1 MSVARVALTL
11 PGSVHEAER
20 LWYDTGRW
28 PSWVDGLAEV
38 TAVDPGWPH
47 AGASVTWSS
56 GPAGRGRV
64 VERVVEHEPLA
75 GQELEVEDDSLR
87 GRQRITFTPLDVAVE
102 IGLSLD
108 YTLKQRSIFIPVLDA
123 LFIRRAIATSL
134 RATLHRFGVELA
146 ADRRAEVDD

>member
-87 GRQRITFTPLDVAVE
+87 GRQRITACSIAVM
-102 IGLSLD
+102 
-108 YTLKQRSIFIPVLDA
+108 
-123 LFIRRAIATSL
+123 IANRTRVRMAVTITAPNTS
-134 RATLHRFGVELA
+134 A
-146 ADRRAEVDD
+146 ASENCPAEFM